1 MPIEV
6 RRLRI
11 AYGEYVAVEE
21 FNMRLERGSIVA
33 LIGPSGSGKSTVAK
47 AILRI
52 LPPIAKVS
60 GEVYLDNLNIL
71 SLQDKSMRELR
82 LKKISYIPQG
92 SSKVYLNP
100 MLKISDTIKKLYR
113 NRNMGFE
120 ENKIRE
126 LLLMVDLEPR
136 ILERYPYKIG
146 RAHV

>member
-1 MPIEV
+1 MAIEV
-6 RRLRI
+6 KRLRV
-11 AYGEYVAVEE
+11 AYGEYVAIED

-60 GEVYLDNLNIL
+60 GDIYLDNLNIL
-71 SLQDKSMRELR
+71 SLQEKYMRDLR

-100 MLKISDTIKKLYR
+100 TLKISDI
-113 NRNMGFE
+113 
-120 ENKIRE
+120 IRKFTE
-126 LLLMVDLEPR
+126 IGIWNLKRIRLE
-136 ILERYPYKIG
+136 ICS
-146 RAHV
+146 